1 MTSTSTSTPTTAPI
15 GVATVLGAVGAIV
28 AAVGTV
34 VAAIQAN
41 DVATATAGVAAI
53 AAGLAT
59 LGGRYAQA
67 IAQIRAGATRARP
80 DVETLADGDQRELE
94 ATDGG
99 VDPDPPVSVRS
110 V

>member
-1 MTSTSTSTPTTAPI
+1 MTTSTSSSAPAPVGI
-15 GVATVLGAVGAIV
+15 ATVLGVAGAVVGA
-28 AAVGTV
+28 AGTV
-34 VAAIQAN
+34 VAAVQAN
-41 DVATATAGVAAI
+41 DVATATAGIATI

-67 IAQIRAGATRARP
+67 IAQIRLAAGRALP
-80 DVETLADGDQRELE
+80 YVAALADGDQRELE